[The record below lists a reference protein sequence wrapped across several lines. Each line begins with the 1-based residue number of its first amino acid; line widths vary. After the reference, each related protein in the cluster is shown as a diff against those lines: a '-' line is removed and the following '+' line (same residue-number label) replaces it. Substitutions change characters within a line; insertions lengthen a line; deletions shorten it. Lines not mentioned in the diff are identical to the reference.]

1 MLYYFYKQLV
11 ESDYMKAKEI
21 LKLLDGCAEDFDFP
35 VLDNYNFDLAQC
47 RLSVFRN
54 TDQWL
59 IVFEIVGVDAGQDIG
74 NNIFIYGNT
83 VNQNGLIKNV
93 DEIVSLANEEWWYDD
108 EGYCIIDP
116 FQLELLINGEPVT
129 LNPLLEEYTLL
140 GIKTESFNPTNLIRY
155 LNSKYKEK
163 FWLETQELLDEI
175 DIDIKPT
182 LFYQTEEWEHPDI
195 SDEQKPSQSI
205 FFQSLAQAIE
215 LNDVGLIKSST
226 LNTHWSNWTWS
237 DFENQEED

>member
-1 MLYYFYKQLV
+1 M
-11 ESDYMKAKEI
+11 
-21 LKLLDGCAEDFDFP
+21 
-35 VLDNYNFDLAQC
+35 
-47 RLSVFRN
+47 
-54 TDQWL
+54 
-59 IVFEIVGVDAGQDIG
+59 
-74 NNIFIYGNT
+74 
-83 VNQNGLIKNV
+83 
-93 DEIVSLANEEWWYDD
+93 
-108 EGYCIIDP
+108 
-116 FQLELLINGEPVT
+116 NGEPVT